1 MLAWNHG
8 EECSSYGKSNPFAEL
23 QPLIN
28 GENVSL
34 EDISTAGSIIQ
45 QSVTRRSNQ
54 GAKTIA
60 HRT

>member
-1 MLAWNHG
+1 MLAWEHG
-8 EECSSYGKSNPFAEL
+8 EEQLWEIQSFAEL

-28 GENVSL
+28 EWDISL

-54 GAKTIA
+54 GTKTITP
-60 HRT
+60 RT

>member
-1 MLAWNHG
+1 MLAWDHG
-8 EECSSYGKSNPFAEL
+8 EEQLWEIQSFAEL

-28 GENVSL
+28 EWDISL

-54 GAKTIA
+54 GTKTIA
-60 HRT
+60 PRT

>member
-1 MLAWNHG
+1 MLAWEHG
-8 EECSSYGKSNPFAEL
+8 EEQLWEIQSFASEL

-28 GENVSL
+28 EWDISL

-54 GAKTIA
+54 GTKTITP
-60 HRT
+60 RT